1 MQFRRGGDFFD
12 NIEPRCAGGGPGR
25 PHSGNSRISGG
36 TRRILWVAAFII
48 LVLVVFNPLVGLYVD
63 NLWYKSIDF
72 QTIFTTRLSYQA
84 RLGLIGFVA
93 ALVILA
99 GNGLFALRLMGP
111 TRLSQI
117 GVKRRVLTS
126 VPGRVVLAVCAV
138 IAFLMGQLA
147 AGGWEKAALALN
159 AGSFGQSDPLFGQDV
174 GFYVFQPPL
183 LRSIFAWLMALVIIS

>member
-12 NIEPRCAGGGPGR
+12 NIEPLFGGRGPGR
-25 PHSGNSRISGG
+25 PDFGNFRISRG
-36 TRRILWVAAFII
+36 TRRVLWVAAFII

-126 VPGRVVLAVCAV
+126 VPGRIGV
-138 IAFLMGQLA
+138 
-147 AGGWEKAALALN
+147 AGSGRLAL
-159 AGSFGQSDPLFGQDV
+159 V
-174 GFYVFQPPL
+174 
-183 LRSIFAWLMALVIIS
+183 LRP